1 MTGPLPLS
9 GLVVV
14 EIGTSVA
21 APTAAQIFAELG
33 AEVFKIENPAGGDDA
48 RSWGPPFVDGVAAMF
63 VAINRNKR
71 SVAIDLKDGEQRE
84 ALRRFILARAD
95 VVLQNLRA
103 GVVEKFGLD
112 GASLTADK
120 PELIYCNLSAFG
132 AEGPRAGR
140 PGYDPLMQAFG
151 GLMSVTGEDGRPP
164 VRVGPAIIDQGSAM
178 WMVIGVLSALHQRA
192 ATGKGGVISASLYET
207 ALFWMGVPTAS
218 YLAGK
223 EVPRRLGTENVSLA
237 PYKAYE
243 AKDGWMVICAGND
256 HQFAQLAAALGHP
269 EWAGDPD
276 FLNNPERVKHRARL
290 NALIADVVKTATRDH
305 WQGVLD
311 ALGVPCAPMLGL
323 DEVLAH
329 PQCRAVGMLQEPPDG
344 GIPLMGIP
352 LRFDGERPPFRASAP
367 RLGEAT
373 AEVLG
378 DVCGKAA
385 E

>member
-1 MTGPLPLS
+1 
-9 GLVVV
+9 VVV

-112 GASLTADK
+112 DASLTADK

-140 PGYDPLMQAFG
+140 AGYDPLMQAFG

-276 FLNNPERVKHRARL
+276 FLNNPERVKHRARI

-378 DVCGKAA
+378 GECGKAA